1 MSQPKNIPEGQ
12 SPNASSKAS
21 NGAKQRHIFRKI
33 IAIIIALG
41 MIALGVY
48 FMLGCTSAQKEQA
61 TPTEETETEDGVEAV
76 DMGLSVRW
84 ASSNVGAATG
94 EDAGYYFAWGEVE
107 PSDSYVWRKAS
118 TYNVMVEGATL
129 PVARDVATTL
139 GEGWRMP
146 TIEEFEELIAV
157 CEWRFKESN
166 GSLGYEITAP
176 NGNTIFLPAAGYI
189 YDTTCSH
196 SGIEGLYWCSNI
208 AEDGDYKHATAFKLT
223 NRDKTFE
230 TLYRYY
236 GAQIRAVKE

>member
-1 MSQPKNIPEGQ
+1 MSQPTNTPEGQ
-12 SPNASSKAS
+12 NSKVPAKPNNS
-21 NGAKQRHIFRKI
+21 AKQNHILRKI

-48 FMLGCTSAQKEQA
+48 LMLGCSSAPKQQA
-61 TPTEETETEDGVEAV
+61 VATDEAKAEGGVEAV

-84 ASSNVGAATG
+84 ASSNVGAAKA
-94 EDAGYYFAWGEVE
+94 ENAGSYFAWGEVA
-107 PSDSYVWRKAS
+107 PSDSYVWRNAS
-118 TYNVMVEGATL
+118 TYNMMVEGATL
-129 PVARDVATTL
+129 PVARDASTML

-146 TIEEFEELIAV
+146 TIEEFEELIAE
-157 CEWRFKESN
+157 CEWRFKESDGN
-166 GSLGYEITAP
+166 LGYEVVAK
-176 NGNTIFLPAAGYI
+176 NGNAIFLPAAGYI

-208 AEDGDYKHATAFKLT
+208 ADDGDYKRATAFKLT
-223 NRDKTFE
+223 NRERSFE

>member
-1 MSQPKNIPEGQ
+1 
-12 SPNASSKAS
+12 
-21 NGAKQRHIFRKI
+21 
-33 IAIIIALG
+33 
-41 MIALGVY
+41 
-48 FMLGCTSAQKEQA
+48 MLGCTSAQKEQA

-107 PSDSYVWRKAS
+107 PSDSYVWRNAS

-157 CEWRFKESN
+157 CEWRFKESD

>member
-48 FMLGCTSAQKEQA
+48 FMLGCTSAQKEQT
-61 TPTEETETEDGVEAV
+61 TPTEEAET
-76 DMGLSVRW
+76 
-84 ASSNVGAATG
+84 
-94 EDAGYYFAWGEVE
+94 
-107 PSDSYVWRKAS
+107 
-118 TYNVMVEGATL
+118 
-129 PVARDVATTL
+129 
-139 GEGWRMP
+139 
-146 TIEEFEELIAV
+146 
-157 CEWRFKESN
+157 
-166 GSLGYEITAP
+166 
-176 NGNTIFLPAAGYI
+176 
-189 YDTTCSH
+189 
-196 SGIEGLYWCSNI
+196 
-208 AEDGDYKHATAFKLT
+208 EDGDYKHATAFKLT